1 MSHRIT
7 PSELG
12 TVLGIWAHPD
22 DEAYLMSG
30 TALAAAAA
38 GSTVA
43 CVTATAGE
51 NGESADDDR
60 WPSARLAEIRRAELA
75 ASLAVLGIDDHTCLN
90 LPDGG
95 LANVDQAVGVGM
107 LIAVI
112 KRLRPDTILTFGPD
126 GMTGHP
132 DHITVGNWAAA
143 AAASVASDR
152 YVVLAATKT
161 PEWLETFASVN
172 DGILAPAPPCTQADE
187 LALEVTLTGNALEAK
202 IRALKAQASQT
213 TGLRQALG
221 EATYRAWI
229 TTEFWVHRS

>member
-152 YVVLAATKT
+152 CEVLAATKT

-172 DGILAPAPPCTQADE
+172 DRPG
-187 LALEVTLTGNALEAK
+187 
-202 IRALKAQASQT
+202 
-213 TGLRQALG
+213 
-221 EATYRAWI
+221 
-229 TTEFWVHRS
+229 